1 MTKKRSMLRSTL
13 GVTILILVGKCFG
26 FIREALVAAYY
37 GANAQ
42 TDAFF
47 FAQGMPSMIFPAVGN
62 SLALAF
68 TSLFVA
74 RITTQ
79 GNEKADRY
87 ASRMLTASLGLGVV
101 LSMLGALLAPLL
113 VPLFAPGFYGE
124 QLRLA
129 VHLTQLT
136 MGAFVLMMAQYM
148 LAAILNSKQFFIGSQ
163 VAGLLYNLC
172 IISVT
177 FALGRGRSMDVLTL
191 TVIGG
196 MAVQVAALSMCCRRQ
211 FHYTPWQSPVHPD
224 TAELFHMALPILLGN
239 SIVQIN
245 NIVDKALGSTLA
257 EGSLSALSYS
267 GSLNTLVISIFVM
280 SLSTVLYPTLTTDVA
295 SGNMERYG
303 KNLLQSLSGL
313 SLLLVPISC
322 ITALCAQD
330 IVTIVFARGSFD
342 RTAVGLTAVALAC
355 YAPMYIFS
363 GMREVLS
370 RGFFALQDTKT
381 PMINGAIGV
390 GCNIVFSLLFVRYLG
405 IAGIALGTTVSAFV
419 IAVLLLYSA
428 HKRIPALTLRPFLRE
443 LCKQLFA
450 GAALVAALVL
460 LHRMVWLPFPLLCFA
475 VDAVFGFAVYFI
487 ALFLLRSEETRLI
500 METMMRKFGEL

>member
-1 MTKKRSMLRSTL
+1 MTKKHSLLRSTL
-13 GVTILILVGKCFG
+13 WVTLLILLGKCFG
-26 FIREALVAAYY
+26 FIREAMIAAYY

-68 TSLFVA
+68 TPLFVA

-79 GNEKADRY
+79 VREKADRY
-87 ASRMLTASLGLGVV
+87 ASRMLTAALGIGVV
-101 LSMLGALLAPLL
+101 LGMLGTLLAPLI
-113 VPLFAPGFYGE
+113 VPLFAPGFHGE

-129 VHLTQLT
+129 VHLTRLT
-136 MGAFVLMMAQYM
+136 MGAFVLTIAQYM
-148 LAAILNSKQFFIGSQ
+148 LAAILNSNQFFIGSQ
-163 VAGLLYNLC
+163 VAGLLYNLS

-177 FALGRGRSMDVLTL
+177 FALGRGQSTDVLTL

-196 MAVQVAALSMCCRRQ
+196 MVVQVTTLAVCCRRR
-211 FHYTPWQSPVHPD
+211 FHYTPWQPPVHPD
-224 TAELFHMALPILLGN
+224 TAELFRMALPILLGN

-267 GSLNTLVISIFVM
+267 GSLNALVTSIFVM
-280 SLSTVLYPTLTTDVA
+280 SLSTVLYPTLTTDAA

-342 RTAVGLTAVALAC
+342 CTAVELTVVVLGF
-355 YAPMYIFS
+355 YAPMYIFC
-363 GMREVLS
+363 GIREVLT
-370 RGFFALQDTKT
+370 RGFFALQNTKT

-390 GCNIVFSLLFVRYLG
+390 SCNILFSLLFVRYLG
-405 IAGIALGTTVSAFV
+405 IAGIALGTTISAFV
-419 IAVLLLYSA
+419 VAVLLLYSA
-428 HKRIPALTLRPFLRE
+428 HKHIPSLTLRPFFRGFG
-443 LCKQLFA
+443 KQLVA
-450 GAALVAALVL
+450 GAVLMAALLVFHRFVFLSLSL
-460 LHRMVWLPFPLLCFA
+460 LRFA
-475 VDAVFGFAVYFI
+475 TDTALGFSVYFI
-487 ALFLLRSEETRLI
+487 TLFLLRSEEVELITALITRKI
-500 METMMRKFGEL
+500 RKS